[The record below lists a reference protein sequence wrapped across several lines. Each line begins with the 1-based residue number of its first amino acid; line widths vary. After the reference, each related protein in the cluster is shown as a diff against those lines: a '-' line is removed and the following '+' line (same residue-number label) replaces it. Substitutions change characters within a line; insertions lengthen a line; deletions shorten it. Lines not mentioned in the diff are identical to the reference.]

1 MEIFEKIKL
10 PDQSLIAHVNGNY
23 DEQDNWFNKG
33 GYLLALHLKLACQ
46 KILKKPL
53 SDFHRIFDFGV
64 GCNRIFGRI
73 PTIQNQLFG
82 CDISKDCINYC

>member
-33 GYLLALHLKLACQ
+33 GYLLALHLKLACE
-46 KILKKPL
+46 KNLKKAFIRF
-53 SDFHRIFDFGV
+53 SSNFGFR
-64 GCNRIFGRI
+64 CR
-73 PTIQNQLFG
+73 L
-82 CDISKDCINYC
+82 